1 MDVDD
6 ELNGRT
12 DFVFD
17 SPTEQNKIWARHLA
31 DVILEGPSAANVSR
45 LFLHNIVTDRRPT

>member
-31 DVILEGPSAANVSR
+31 DVILEGPSATNVSR
-45 LFLHNIVTDRRPT
+45 LFLHTTVIDRVTT